1 MFHRQKLIQHENW
14 YVRRTAAAATAKCA
28 ELEETAELA
37 VHKVAAAQL
46 ENEDP
51 DVRIC
56 VARSLLAMHRA
67 SVSEAPP
74 KSRALNIVRRVFKSN
89 EELEE
94 ERKAEE
100 ALLADDAPLPTA
112 RSDDSMQNCALPG
125 AVTAEVGGL
134 AVQEIAARLAHENR
148 EIRELAVNT
157 VAQLGAAAAPYG
169 KKLGSLVADPEIP
182 VCVAASSAFEQ
193 LGPHADAGIEELV
206 KHLGHQQEFFRRQAH
221 KTLLVCSQQSGPEV
235 VKFAVKYL
243 TELQPRRKEE
253 REKDAKSGRRTPPG
267 SKGSSDEAPVV
278 VVIRMLLTLLCDLKA
293 LVAPHVK
300 VLIPCMEDPNP
311 DIRAPAIR
319 CLIAAGP
326 EVVSGS
332 GLKLLRK
339 RMESRD
345 VMVSKAAV
353 EVLRGLSPLNPTIA
367 GTIGPVL
374 WEEPQDTLPETMR
387 QRSLVLNILGGSGAN
402 AKKFLEHIARE
413 METSDFKVRRAAM
426 EAFVDLKEHS
436 LPASAEIAKR
446 LIHAD
451 PLVRRLAVE
460 CVQLMGP
467 YGAKMLPRVKGLLD
481 TEEDP
486 DVIHAA
492 KRALDGKNGVASEML
507 SKPRRASIGARR
519 ASLKS
524 QRRGGVDTGN
534 T

>member
-1 MFHRQKLIQHENW
+1 
-14 YVRRTAAAATAKCA
+14 
-28 ELEETAELA
+28 
-37 VHKVAAAQL
+37 
-46 ENEDP
+46 
-51 DVRIC
+51 
-56 VARSLLAMHRA
+56 
-67 SVSEAPP
+67 
-74 KSRALNIVRRVFKSN
+74 
-89 EELEE
+89 
-94 ERKAEE
+94 
-100 ALLADDAPLPTA
+100 
-112 RSDDSMQNCALPG
+112 
-125 AVTAEVGGL
+125 
-134 AVQEIAARLAHENR
+134 
-148 EIRELAVNT
+148 
-157 VAQLGAAAAPYG
+157 
-169 KKLGSLVADPEIP
+169 
-182 VCVAASSAFEQ
+182 
-193 LGPHADAGIEELV
+193 
-206 KHLGHQQEFFRRQAH
+206 
-221 KTLLVCSQQSGPEV
+221 
-235 VKFAVKYL
+235 
-243 TELQPRRKEE
+243 
-253 REKDAKSGRRTPPG
+253 
-267 SKGSSDEAPVV
+267 
-278 VVIRMLLTLLCDLKA
+278 
-293 LVAPHVK
+293 
-300 VLIPCMEDPNP
+300 

-387 QRSLVLNILGGSGAN
+387 QRSLVLNLLGGSGAN

-413 METSDFKVRRAAM
+413 MEAADFKVRRAAM

-451 PLVRRLAVE
+451 PLVRRLTVE

-507 SKPRRASIGARR
+507 S
-519 ASLKS
+519 
-524 QRRGGVDTGN
+524 
-534 T
+534 